1 MNESVSASEIYS
13 HDGIKDSLTHLAAPP
28 YFYENLRREIASSS
42 RSGKPLSVI
51 KFIVQNSGASY
62 EDSILQFADQLSRN
76 FREEDLLARMG
87 QFEFTLLIRENEGIA
102 EQLSQRFISY
112 WALNGS
118 KTLTP
123 SYALVTNCYQEGA
136 LALLERLDL
145 CKLLTPTF

>member
-1 MNESVSASEIYS
+1 MNERVSASEIYS

-28 YFYENLRREIASSS
+28 YFYENLRREIASSA
-42 RSGKPLSVI
+42 RSGRPLSVI
-51 KFIVQNSGASY
+51 KFIVQSNGTSY
-62 EDSILQFADQLSRN
+62 EDSILQFADLLSRN

-87 QFEFTLLIRENEGIA
+87 LFEFMLLIRENESVA
-102 EQLSQRFISY
+102 EQMSQRFISY

-123 SYALVTNCYQEGA
+123 GYALVTDGHKEGA

-145 CKLLTPTF
+145 CSLITPKF